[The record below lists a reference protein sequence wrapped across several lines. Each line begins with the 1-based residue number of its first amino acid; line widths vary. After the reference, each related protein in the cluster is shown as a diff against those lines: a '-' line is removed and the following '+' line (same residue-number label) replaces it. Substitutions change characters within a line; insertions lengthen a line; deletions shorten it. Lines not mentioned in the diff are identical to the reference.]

1 MTVWA
6 LFLRQQSGYGGF
18 ENEIL
23 KKMTAAAGTSAAV
36 IFLVDRPKNHLLG
49 RWVPR
54 SALALD
60 EKTSDA
66 TMMRVSIRIKK
77 QRR

>member
-23 KKMTAAAGTSAAV
+23 KKMTAAAGTSATV
-36 IFLVDRPKNHLLG
+36 IFFRKSEWMING
-49 RWVPR
+49 RR
-54 SALALD
+54 KTAFTLD
-60 EKTSDA
+60 FFH
-66 TMMRVSIRIKK
+66 IRL
-77 QRR
+77 RYFHC

>member
-1 MTVWA
+1 M
-6 LFLRQQSGYGGF
+6 GGIA
-18 ENEIL
+18 E
-23 KKMTAAAGTSAAV
+23 AAAFVPIGMKAA
-36 IFLVDRPKNHLLG
+36 FLVDRPKNHLLG

>member
-1 MTVWA
+1 MRKKIRIICIV
-6 LFLRQQSGYGGF
+6 LLQM
-18 ENEIL
+18 IL
-23 KKMTAAAGTSAAV
+23 
-36 IFLVDRPKNHLLG
+36 FLVDRPKNHLLG

>member
-23 KKMTAAAGTSAAV
+23 KKMTAAAGTSATVIFFSEKRMDDQWQKEDCFYFRFLSYLFTVLSLLTAV
-36 IFLVDRPKNHLLG
+36 ISPY
-49 RWVPR
+49 
-54 SALALD
+54 
-60 EKTSDA
+60 T
-66 TMMRVSIRIKK
+66 
-77 QRR
+77 